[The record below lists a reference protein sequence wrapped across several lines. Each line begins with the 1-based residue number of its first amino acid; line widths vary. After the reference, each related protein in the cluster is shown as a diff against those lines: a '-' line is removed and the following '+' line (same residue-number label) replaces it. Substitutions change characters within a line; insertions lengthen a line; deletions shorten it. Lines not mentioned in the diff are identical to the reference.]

1 MTDDDAQMHQQC
13 WEKQHRNANA
23 SCKHLPRMPAAS
35 TDQRNHHHH
44 HHSSP
49 KFGAHTH
56 THTTPSECAQPP
68 CHVHV
73 ELIRTTQ
80 QHNATTVCGSLTN
93 QAQRRLTV
101 TPSKPR
107 QELVGY
113 RMHVGEKSRSRGY
126 TQGECSGV
134 RRWWVRQGVRKRP
147 PCPDR

>member
-1 MTDDDAQMHQQC
+1 
-13 WEKQHRNANA
+13 
-23 SCKHLPRMPAAS
+23 MPAAS
-35 TDQRNHHHH
+35 TDQRNRHH

-93 QAQRRLTV
+93 QPQHSLTV

-134 RRWWVRQGVRKRP
+134 RRWWAGQGRVKYPHVPIDDRSHASLTARP
-147 PCPDR
+147 GLSTPTAPPTPSTHDRHS